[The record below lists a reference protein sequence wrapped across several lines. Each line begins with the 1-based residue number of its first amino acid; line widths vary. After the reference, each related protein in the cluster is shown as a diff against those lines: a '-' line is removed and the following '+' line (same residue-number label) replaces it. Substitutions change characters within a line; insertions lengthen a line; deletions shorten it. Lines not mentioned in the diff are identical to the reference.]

1 MCILNI
7 ADCIQEFEMHANT
20 SRNYILMTATKNVG
34 YIYNSQY
41 MRTMQKVIYMLRV
54 HLARIRN
61 AFTYASL
68 MSNNF
73 TKKYTGSSQV
83 PCCHNISK
91 DREPPLGHV
100 TVNDNSK
107 SPDVTLQL
115 QMYCILD
122 FPDLTAVDFKG
133 RCTPVI

>member
-41 MRTMQKVIYMLRV
+41 MYHAESYL
-54 HLARIRN
+54 
-61 AFTYASL
+61 YAEGSFGSYTKCFHICIL
-68 MSNNF
+68 DVQQF
-73 TKKYTGSSQV
+73 YKKYTGSSQV
-83 PCCHNISK
+83 PCCHNIGK
-91 DREPPLGHV
+91 DRELPLGHV

-107 SPDVTLQL
+107 SPNVTL
-115 QMYCILD
+115 
-122 FPDLTAVDFKG
+122 
-133 RCTPVI
+133 

>member
-41 MRTMQKVIYMLRV
+41 MYHAESYLYAEASFGLFRD
-54 HLARIRN
+54 
-61 AFTYASL
+61 AFTYAAL

-83 PCCHNISK
+83 PCFYNIGK

-100 TVNDNSK
+100 TVNNNSK
-107 SPDVTLQL
+107 SPDVTL
-115 QMYCILD
+115 
-122 FPDLTAVDFKG
+122 
-133 RCTPVI
+133 